1 MKQYGITLIE
11 LIVTL
16 AVLSILVAFG
26 VPSMQDVIKR
36 NKVQSILQDFSTS
49 LKFARS
55 EAVRQSGKVSMCASS
70 NQTSCAGTGNWKQ
83 GWIIFKDVD
92 GDRIVDSGT
101 DTLLRA
107 HEGLD
112 DGHTLTFDYSATAL
126 AVTFKARGYT
136 DGQNG
141 TFKLCAPGN
150 VNKYARGIIIQNTGS
165 LRFSV
170 DSNTNGIFE
179 NAGGTDFS
187 C

>member
-1 MKQYGITLIE
+1 MKQYGFTLIE
-11 LIVTL
+11 LLVTL
-16 AVLSILVAFG
+16 AVLAILVAVG
-26 VPSMQDVIKR
+26 VPAMQDTIKR

-55 EAVRQSGKVSMCASS
+55 EAVRQSGYVTMCASS
-70 NQTSCAGTGNWKQ
+70 NQTSCTGTWTQ

-92 GDRIVDSGT
+92 GARDVDSGT

-107 HEGLD
+107 HERLD
-112 DGHTLTFDYSATAL
+112 TGHTLTFDYAATAS
-126 AVTFKARGYT
+126 AVTFTARGYT

-141 TFKLCAPGN
+141 TFTLCAPDN
-150 VNKYARGIIIQNTGS
+150 EDKDARGIIIQNTGS

-170 DSNTNGIFE
+170 DSDANGIFE
-179 NAGGTDFS
+179 DASGTDFS